1 MIGIVVSGHI
11 KFASGM
17 QSAIKAIVGE
27 PEQMCFVDFIESM
40 STDEL
45 ESALRKAAQEVNSD
59 EGVLFLTDIPGGSPA
74 NRATAILMD
83 TAQVEVLAG
92 VNLPMIANAA
102 FERDGASLNE
112 LVEILQEI
120 GKSTMQDMRKALETA
135 MAQEES
141 DVLEGL

>member
-1 MIGIVVSGHI
+1 
-11 KFASGM
+11 M

-45 ESALRKAAQEVNSD
+45 ELALRKAAKDVSSD

-112 LVEILQEI
+112 LVDILQEI
-120 GKSTMQDMRKALETA
+120 GKSTMQDMRKALATA

-141 DVLEGL
+141 DMLEGL